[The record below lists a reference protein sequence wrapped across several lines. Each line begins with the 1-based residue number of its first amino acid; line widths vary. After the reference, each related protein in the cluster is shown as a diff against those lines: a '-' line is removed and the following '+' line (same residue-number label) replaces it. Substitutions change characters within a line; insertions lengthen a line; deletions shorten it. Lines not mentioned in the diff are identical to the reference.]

1 MNYLLFMDFLKLYGN
16 SKKEAERLRN
26 IVRIF
31 SKNIA
36 MEFAIS
42 KCAHVTMK
50 VGKLVSVGAIEL
62 IEVIA
67 IPELEV
73 IPKLGSAK
81 VTNT

>member
-1 MNYLLFMDFLKLYGN
+1 MNHLLFMDFLKLYGN
-16 SKKEAERLRN
+16 SEKEAERLRN

-50 VGKLVSVGAIEL
+50 VGKFVSVGAIEL